1 MKSLPVSVYKS
12 FGFRC
17 IFTALSNGEVCRALK
32 ELVLNYISEK
42 CPDID
47 VVVGLEARGFLF
59 NFLIASELGIG
70 CIPIRKE
77 GKLPG
82 ECHTVEYVKE
92 YGSDKF
98 QIQKNSLK
106 PGAKVL
112 IIDDLLATGGTLK
125 AAGELVTKC
134 GGTVVKAITIME
146 LPELNGRKK
155 VDFGVHS
162 FLSYDA

>member
-1 MKSLPVSVYKS
+1 M
-12 FGFRC
+12 
-17 IFTALSNGEVCRALK
+17 TNGEACKALK
-32 ELVLNYISEK
+32 DLLINYIKEN

-70 CIPIRKE
+70 CAPIRKE

-82 ECHTVEYVKE
+82 ECYTVEYVKE

-98 QIQKNSLK
+98 QIQKNALK
-106 PGAKVL
+106 PGAKAL

-125 AAGELVTKC
+125 AAGELIEKC
-134 GGTVVKAITIME
+134 GAKVVKAITIME
-146 LPELNGRKK
+146 LPELEGRKK
-155 VDFGVHS
+155 VNFEVHS
-162 FLSYDA
+162 FLNYDA

>member
-1 MKSLPVSVYKS
+1 M
-12 FGFRC
+12 
-17 IFTALSNGEVCRALK
+17 K
-32 ELVLNYISEK
+32 ELILNYIREE

-98 QIQKNSLK
+98 QIQRNSLK
-106 PGAKVL
+106 AGAKVL
-112 IIDDLLATGGTLK
+112 IIDDLLATGGSLK
-125 AAGELVTKC
+125 AAGDLVTKC
-134 GGTVVKAITIME
+134 GGTVVKAITIIE

-155 VDFGVHS
+155 VDFDVHS
-162 FLSYDA
+162 FLKYDT